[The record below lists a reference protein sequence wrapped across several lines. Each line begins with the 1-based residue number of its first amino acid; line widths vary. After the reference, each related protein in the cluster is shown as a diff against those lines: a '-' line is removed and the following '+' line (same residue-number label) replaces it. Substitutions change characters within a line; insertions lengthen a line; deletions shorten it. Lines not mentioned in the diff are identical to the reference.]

1 MYFVAN
7 NFEEFIYMVYNNKD
21 IYGQLI
27 DIYGQLIVDDKKL
40 SNKIQRKN

>member
-7 NFEEFIYMVYNNKD
+7 NFEVFIYMVYNNKD

-27 DIYGQLIVDDKKL
+27 VDDQ
-40 SNKIQRKN
+40 KIEQQIYKWKFICL

>member
-27 DIYGQLIVDDKKL
+27 VDDKKL